1 MQNEALILTLNQSE
15 SDKEHQGNE
24 KNSSVSGFEDK
35 MINIQGKRGD
45 QKNMVFEKETPLV
58 LFILDTE
65 GIIKVFEGRN
75 LDTFNINPQDVC
87 GTSIFDVY
95 PDKPVLLEYIRQA
108 LISGRNSTHFELNDS
123 VYEMYIKQVKENAK
137 RKSTL
142 GVIIDLTE
150 KTNALQQLN
159 FQKSYFQEFF
169 ESSPEAI
176 VILDNND
183 CVININHGF
192 EKLFQ
197 YTLEEVRGKSR
208 DEILVP
214 ENLMGEA
221 QTMIS
226 KLHHGEVVKLETIRR
241 RKDGSLVDVL
251 ILGNHIELGPNFSGG
266 YLIYSDISSRKRS
279 EEQTMASLL
288 EKETLLKEIH
298 HRVKNNLQVV
308 SSLLY
313 LQSKSIKDENVA
325 AIFKECQNRVK
336 SISLIHEKLY
346 QTKDL
351 SRIDFDKYIKSLVS
365 YLFKSFDVNP
375 EQISLRIKSEN
386 IFMSTD
392 TAIPCGLII
401 NELITNSLKYA
412 FPNGRKGMIGIDVTY
427 HTDNKFTLIVQDN
440 GIGLPDSIDV
450 QHTES
455 LGLLLVQSLVN
466 QLDASIEIERT
477 GGTKFKIIF
486 SILKYKG
493 GYK

>member
-1 MQNEALILTLNQSE
+1 MPKEAVILPL
-15 SDKEHQGNE
+15 
-24 KNSSVSGFEDK
+24 NSSQDK
-35 MINIQGKRGD
+35 TEMTEKVNDNSFSTSDGMSVPNNTGRIQ
-45 QKNMVFEKETPLV
+45 QLSYLESTPIL
-58 LFILDTE
+58 LFQLDSE
-65 GIIKVFEGRN
+65 GIIKVLEGRG
-75 LDTFNINPQDVC
+75 LDTFGIIPQDVT
-87 GTSIFDVY
+87 GTSVFDVY
-95 PDKPVLLEYIRQA
+95 PEKPPVLEIIRQA
-108 LISGRNSTHFELNDS
+108 VRNGHSSSIFALENSTYELF
-123 VYEMYIKQVKENAK
+123 IKEVKDNG
-137 RKSTL
+137 RGSYVL
-142 GVIIDLTE
+142 GTVIDLTE
-150 KTNALQQLN
+150 KTNAVQQLN
-159 FQKSYFQEFF
+159 IQKSYFQEFF

-176 VILDNND
+176 LILDQND
-183 CVININHGF
+183 KVVNINHGF
-192 EKLFQ
+192 EKLFM
-197 YTLEEVRGKSR
+197 YRLDEVRGKSR

-214 ENLMGEA
+214 ENLQDEA
-221 QTMIS
+221 SIMMKQ
-226 KLHHGEVVKLETIRR
+226 LHEGEVVKLETIRR

-251 ILGNHIELGPNFSGG
+251 ILGNHIDLGPDMGGG
-266 YLIYSDISSRKRS
+266 YLIYSDISARKRS

-313 LQSKSIKDENVA
+313 LQSKSIKDKNVA

-351 SRIDFDKYIKSLVS
+351 SRIDFDKYIRSLVS

-375 EQISLRIKSEN
+375 ENISLRIRSEN

-401 NELITNSLKYA
+401 NELVTNSLKYA
-412 FPNGRKGMIGIDVTY
+412 FPNSRKGSINIEVTY
-427 HTDNKFTLIVQDN
+427 HADNTFTMVIEDN
-440 GIGLPDSIDV
+440 GIGLPENVDL
-450 QHTES
+450 QHTDS

-466 QLDASIEIERT
+466 QLDAVVELERT
-477 GGTKFKIIF
+477 GGTKFKITF